1 MTLRGGLPL
10 QNLDE
15 TKLFMREIY
24 RLLDDFQRS
33 PLNMRVD
40 IMKDIQVLLNAVKK
54 ITYEK

>member
-1 MTLRGGLPL
+1 M